1 MLNEVHASSCLLSK
15 KVNIQHWLSS
25 NCNNGLAP
33 CLLQWGEPLPWITG
47 LSSSCIINFMLAV
60 LKPTFV
66 NLTAHGKRDPSKI
79 WTDASGDISPGV
91 QNQIASI
98 TKTYKHSLANLIQLQ
113 GNVLDL
119 KRLLRY
125 FINIFNRCTSSVNS
139 PLRIR
144 EVDEGAGYLKRS

>member
-1 MLNEVHASSCLLSK
+1 MAKGIRRKYER
-15 KVNIQHWLSS
+15 
-25 NCNNGLAP
+25 
-33 CLLQWGEPLPWITG
+33 T
-47 LSSSCIINFMLAV
+47 
-60 LKPTFV
+60 
-66 NLTAHGKRDPSKI
+66 
-79 WTDASGDISPGV
+79 ASGDISPGV

-144 EVDEGAGYLKRS
+144 EVDFKAGAKSKGSNGGVAVGLPHRNYSVFKQAHINRWKVKVVVDRNPG